1 MDVLLTL
8 ILIPVFTLKNSLYR
22 LIKTSS
28 VAFLCLYKIILLD
41 LRWEFIWDLN
51 EGKRKV
57 SSEILVSWE
66 AQKHIEVNLFKAF
79 FAKSLIVDVWH
90 NLRHVSETSA
100 IYVVRRP
107 IGKYLPR
114 LISFCFENCKKT
126 TKTCFYFDEKFSGI
140 ETDSRHIF
148 KCRICL

>member
-1 MDVLLTL
+1 MDFLLTL

-22 LIKTSS
+22 LVKTSS
-28 VAFLCLYKIILLD
+28 VAFLCLYKILLLD

-57 SSEILVSWE
+57 LSEILVSWE
-66 AQKHIEVNLFKAF
+66 AQKHIEVYLFKAF
-79 FAKSLIVDVWH
+79 FAKSLIIDVWH
-90 NLRHVSETSA
+90 NLRHVPEMST

-114 LISFCFENCKKT
+114 LISFCFENCKKRQ
-126 TKTCFYFDEKFSGI
+126 KLVFILMKNFQA
-140 ETDSRHIF
+140 
-148 KCRICL
+148 